1 MPNLIRK
8 TPYLFMSNHLFA
20 CESTNFHKIIISR
33 VVKKLYQSKFGITPS
48 DEMPFKSIL
57 IIFPVC
63 DSIKQHNFIVSTLGE
78 TMDLLKN
85 AAMHSW
91 LNRKFPQK
99 HGFAKRRN
107 REFPEKH
114 NLDARRSQIF
124 SQKCGLA
131 K

>member
-33 VVKKLYQSKFGITPS
+33 VVKKLYQLKFGITPS
-48 DEMPFKSIL
+48 GEMPFKSIL
-57 IIFPVC
+57 IISPVC
-63 DSIKQHNFIVSTLGE
+63 DYRKQYNLIVSTLGE
-78 TMDLLKN
+78 TMDLPKN

-99 HGFAKRRN
+99 HNFAKRRN
-107 REFPEKH
+107 CEFPEKH
-114 NLDARRSQIF
+114 NLDARRSQTF
-124 SQKCGLA
+124 SQKRGLA